1 MIRRPPRSTQAKTL
15 FPYTTLFRSA
25 PSLAHPVEIC
35 MNRSGGPHR
44 SPQHQFLPARHQPLS
59 GWAGPSCSLRSPHR
73 STGHW
78 GCAHQAAATPRE
90 PQWSPGSA
98 LRGCGSRGSEPGPA
112 QGPPS
117 SLVGLQALRLSFPSF
132 SSAVFASPSCPTP
145 SLSPRVCISGV
156 GKSGSYMRGPLCLC
170 FVLLRDVVA
179 SSLLIFTLPGGNA
192 PWAFFSPKGSA
203 DRRSASAPEV
213 RQ

>member
-1 MIRRPPRSTQAKTL
+1 MRVCVRVCVCLCVCLCVCVHLSGGTDSHMNTSPRMGSRPLAPPCPHFIDGK
-15 FPYTTLFRSA
+15 A

-59 GWAGPSCSLRSPHR
+59 GWAGPSCSLRSPHQ

-170 FVLLRDVVA
+170 FGLGCL
-179 SSLLIFTLPGGNA
+179 SF
-192 PWAFFSPKGSA
+192 
-203 DRRSASAPEV
+203 
-213 RQ
+213 